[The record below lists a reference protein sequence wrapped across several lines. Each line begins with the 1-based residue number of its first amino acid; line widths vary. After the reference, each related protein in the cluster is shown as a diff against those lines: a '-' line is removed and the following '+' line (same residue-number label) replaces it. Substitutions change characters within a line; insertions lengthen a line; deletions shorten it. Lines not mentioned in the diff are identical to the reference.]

1 MAPPPA
7 KKSDASVTV
16 VPAWHPNLRIV
27 EGLPD
32 TKVIRTAFFVNGAAI
47 SLAIALLLYLSH
59 KEWSLH
65 EVHKQIADLQHQID
79 ADKKESA
86 TAVALYG
93 DFKAEEAKTAEVSEF
108 VSSRP
113 VLSEII
119 LRLGLVTPKKIA
131 FDTLDFR
138 DTGFTIRATV
148 KGAPDRASGDASAY
162 EKQLRADKVLG
173 PMFDNVNLLS
183 MRRNAQ
189 NGRLV
194 IEIQC
199 DFKKAKK
206 T

>member
-1 MAPPPA
+1 M
-7 KKSDASVTV
+7 
-16 VPAWHPNLRIV
+16 R
-27 EGLPD
+27 
-32 TKVIRTAFFVNGAAI
+32 
-47 SLAIALLLYLSH
+47 
-59 KEWSLH
+59 
-65 EVHKQIADLQHQID
+65 
-79 ADKKESA
+79 
-86 TAVALYG
+86 LYG
-93 DFKAEEAKTAEVSEF
+93 DFKAEEAKTAEVAEF
-108 VSSRP
+108 IASKP

-119 LRLGLVTPKKIA
+119 LRLGAVTPKKIA

-173 PMFDNVNLLS
+173 PMFDNVNLLT